1 MQVVAHNLEAMN
13 VERNLQTNANTK
25 SKSSEKLASG
35 YRINRAAD
43 DAAGLSISEKMRY
56 QIRGLNRGTSNTLE
70 GISLIQTA
78 EGATAEM
85 HACLQ
90 RMNELAVQAA
100 NDTNTQEEREA
111 LNNEANQLK
120 SEIGRISRTTEF
132 NDRTVLRAK
141 QIVEIDVDDYADIE
155 MVDKEYINTINA
167 YRWGKTIDFS
177 NVNENTKSKLIGMNF
192 HVTCSENCGQ
202 QFSFNF
208 TNDTSSKATVTGSA
222 GRANLTL
229 DIGINDSNIKTGKD
243 VVDTIMNLVIANQ
256 GSLGGG
262 GNEIKIGHANGI
274 ASDGAKLTMYASSKD
289 PAHKPT
295 YYPDMGRIF
304 AGAMMAKEENIKFQV
319 SYEPYREIE
328 YIIKTINAST
338 LGIDKLDF
346 STNKS
351 AGKAITSIN
360 NAINNLS
367 KYRSY
372 MGAMQNRLEH
382 VVASNEN
389 TEENT
394 QAAESQLR
402 DAKIDEEVTNVSKCK
417 ILEQAA
423 HSLLAQSNQKKE
435 GVLALLG

>member
-13 VERNLQTNANTK
+13 VERNLQTNAKTK

-177 NVNENTKSKLIGMNF
+177 NVNENTKSQLIGMNF
-192 HVTCSENCGQ
+192 HVTCSESCGQ

-229 DIGINDSNIKTGKD
+229 DIGINDS
-243 VVDTIMNLVIANQ
+243 
-256 GSLGGG
+256 
-262 GNEIKIGHANGI
+262 
-274 ASDGAKLTMYASSKD
+274 
-289 PAHKPT
+289 
-295 YYPDMGRIF
+295 
-304 AGAMMAKEENIKFQV
+304 
-319 SYEPYREIE
+319 
-328 YIIKTINAST
+328 T

-346 STNKS
+346 STNQS
-351 AGKAITSIN
+351 AGEAITSIN

-382 VVASNEN
+382 VVASNDN